1 MYQSDCKVRRVAGP
15 SQVARRGWLWYQAA
29 ESVRSGSISGETS
42 LMRVLVTGGA
52 GYIGSMLVP
61 AMLGRGWNVTVLD
74 TFATGDTFLANC
86 CADPNFDP
94 VRGDARDMR
103 VVEPLLRQADVIV
116 PLAALVGAPLC
127 ARDEIGATT
136 LNRDA
141 VVDLMQRVSPSQL
154 TVYPTT
160 NSGYGVGDANSFCTE
175 ESPLRPVS
183 LYGRTKV
190 EAEQAVLAT
199 GNGVSFRLATVF
211 GMAPR
216 MRLDLL
222 VNDFT
227 WRAVNDRAV
236 VLFEAHFRR
245 NFIHIRDVVKAFL
258 HGIDNAARMKGQA
271 YNVGLS
277 EANLSKAQLC
287 ERIARHVPGF
297 VYLEAPIGE
306 DPDKRDYIVSNA
318 KLEAA
323 GWVPDNSLDMGI
335 QELMKGYRMLRN
347 GRFANV

>member
-1 MYQSDCKVRRVAGP
+1 
-15 SQVARRGWLWYQAA
+15 
-29 ESVRSGSISGETS
+29 
-42 LMRVLVTGGA
+42 MRALITGGA

-61 AMLGRGWNVTVLD
+61 ALLGRGWKVTVLD
-74 TFATGDTFLANC
+74 TFAAGDTFLATSC
-86 CADPNFDP
+86 LDQNFEP

-103 VVEPLLRQADVIV
+103 VLEPLLPNADILI

-127 ARDEIGATT
+127 DRDQIGATT

-141 VVDLMQRVSPSQL
+141 VMDLAKRAGRQQL
-154 TVYPTT
+154 IVYPTT
-160 NSGYGVGDANSFCTE
+160 NSGYGIGEGNALCNE
-175 ESPLRPVS
+175 ETPLRPVS

-190 EAEQAVLAT
+190 EAEEAVLSHPNAL
-199 GNGVSFRLATVF
+199 SFRLATVF

-245 NFIHIRDVVKAFL
+245 NYIHIRDVVKALL
-258 HGIDNAARMKGQA
+258 HGIDHAGAMRGNA

-287 ERIARHVPGF
+287 ERISRHVPGF
-297 VYLEAPIGE
+297 VWLEAPVGE
-306 DPDKRDYIVSNA
+306 DPDKRDYIVSNE
-318 KLEAA
+318 KLEKT
-323 GWVPDNSLDMGI
+323 GWVPDVGLDDGI
-335 QELMKGYRMLRN
+335 QELIKGYRMLRN

>member
-1 MYQSDCKVRRVAGP
+1 
-15 SQVARRGWLWYQAA
+15 
-29 ESVRSGSISGETS
+29 
-42 LMRVLVTGGA
+42 MRVLVTGGA

-61 AMLGRGWNVTVLD
+61 ALLARGWAVTVLD
-74 TFATGDTFLANC
+74 TFASGETYLAAAC
-86 CADPNFDP
+86 SSPNFEP

-103 VVEPLLRQADVIV
+103 ILKPLLQQADVLI

-127 ARDEIGATT
+127 ARDQIGATT

-141 VVDLMQRVSPSQL
+141 VVDLVKHAGRLQL
-154 TVYPTT
+154 VIYPTT
-160 NSGYGVGDANSFCTE
+160 NSGYGIGEGNAFCTE
-175 ESPLRPVS
+175 ETPLRPVS

-190 EAEQAVLAT
+190 EAEEAVLSHP
-199 GNGVSFRLATVF
+199 NSLSFRLATVF

-245 NFIHIRDVVKAFL
+245 NYIHVRDVVKAFL
-258 HGIDNAARMKGQA
+258 HGVDNAAVMRGNA

-287 ERIARHVPGF
+287 ERIANHVPGF
-297 VYLEAPIGE
+297 VWLEAPVGE
-306 DPDKRDYIVSNA
+306 DPDKRDYIVSNE
-318 KLEAA
+318 KLEKT
-323 GWVPDNSLDMGI
+323 GWMPDVGLDMGI
-335 QELMKGYRMLRN
+335 QELIKGYRMLRN
-347 GRFANV
+347 GRFSNV

>member
-1 MYQSDCKVRRVAGP
+1 
-15 SQVARRGWLWYQAA
+15 
-29 ESVRSGSISGETS
+29 
-42 LMRVLVTGGA
+42 MRVLVTGGA

-61 AMLGRGWNVTVLD
+61 ALLARGWQVTVLD
-74 TFATGDTFLANC
+74 TFAAGDTFLANC

-103 VVEPLLRQADVIV
+103 VLEPLLAKADIAI

-141 VVDLMQRVSPSQL
+141 VVNLANRAGKQQL
-154 TVYPTT
+154 LVYPTT
-160 NSGYGVGDANSFCTE
+160 NSGYGIGEGNAFCTE
-175 ESPLRPVS
+175 ETPLRPVS

-190 EAEQAVLAT
+190 DAEEAVLAHP
-199 GNGVSFRLATVF
+199 NSLSFRLATVF

-245 NFIHIRDVVKAFL
+245 NYIHIRDVVKAFL
-258 HGIDNAARMKGQA
+258 HGIDNATAMKGQA

-287 ERIARHVPGF
+287 ERIAKHVPGF
-297 VYLEAPIGE
+297 VWLEAPVGE
-306 DPDKRDYIVSNA
+306 DPDKRDYIVSNE
-318 KLEAA
+318 KLERT
-323 GWVPDNSLDMGI
+323 GWTPDHGLDRGI
-335 QELMKGYRMLRN
+335 QELIKGYRMLRN

>member
-1 MYQSDCKVRRVAGP
+1 
-15 SQVARRGWLWYQAA
+15 
-29 ESVRSGSISGETS
+29 
-42 LMRVLVTGGA
+42 MRALITGGA

-61 AMLGRGWNVTVLD
+61 AMLGRGWKVTVLD
-74 TFATGDTFLANC
+74 TFAAGDTFLATSC
-86 CADPNFDP
+86 LDQNFEP

-103 VVEPLLRQADVIV
+103 VLEPLLPNADILI

-127 ARDEIGATT
+127 DRDQIGAKT

-141 VVDLMQRVSPSQL
+141 VMDLAKRAGRQQL
-154 TVYPTT
+154 IVYPTT
-160 NSGYGVGDANSFCTE
+160 NSGYGIGEGNALCTE
-175 ESPLRPVS
+175 ETPLRPVS

-190 EAEQAVLAT
+190 EAEEAVLSHPNAL
-199 GNGVSFRLATVF
+199 SFRLATVF

-245 NFIHIRDVVKAFL
+245 NYIHIRDVVKALL
-258 HGIDNAARMKGQA
+258 HGVDHAGAMRGNA

-287 ERIARHVPGF
+287 ERISRHVPGF
-297 VYLEAPIGE
+297 VWLEAPVGE
-306 DPDKRDYIVSNA
+306 DPDKRDYIVSNE
-318 KLEAA
+318 KLEKT
-323 GWVPDNSLDMGI
+323 GWVPDVGLDDGI
-335 QELMKGYRMLRN
+335 QELIKGYRMLRN